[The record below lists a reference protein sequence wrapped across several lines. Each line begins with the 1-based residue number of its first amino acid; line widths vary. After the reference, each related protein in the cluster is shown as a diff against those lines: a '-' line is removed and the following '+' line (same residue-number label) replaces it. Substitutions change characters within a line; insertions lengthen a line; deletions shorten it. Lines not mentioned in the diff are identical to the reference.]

1 MTCEDEATR
10 EELRRIL
17 LKCKNLFRESPG
29 RMDCYEHE
37 FKVTDE
43 TPYFQRG
50 WPIPIAYKEK
60 VDAEISKMLR
70 YGVIERCNSPYVNQM
85 VTVIKRDGNVRL
97 CLDARRIN
105 SVTVPD
111 YEGPT
116 PIQEI
121 LARCSNMKYLSTIDL
136 TSSFWQVPLKQQCR
150 NYTAFLYEGKCYRYT
165 VTPFGLST
173 SSAALT
179 RGLDMALTTE

>member
-1 MTCEDEATR
+1 M
-10 EELRRIL
+10 
-17 LKCKNLFRESPG
+17 
-29 RMDCYEHE
+29 
-37 FKVTDE
+37 
-43 TPYFQRG
+43 
-50 WPIPIAYKEK
+50 
-60 VDAEISKMLR
+60 
-70 YGVIERCNSPYVNQM
+70 
-85 VTVIKRDGNVRL
+85 RD

-150 NYTAFLYEGKCYRYT
+150 DYTAFLYEGKCYRYT
-165 VTPFGLST
+165 VTPFGLTT

-179 RGLDMALTTE
+179 RGLDMALTDRVKAVSYTHLGSYCLVLAYVQWISTQNPNKQLCFLLLNQTTKTSLSTN